1 MSEVLKINNEAVF
14 DNNQEELSDKE
25 KKLIQENKD
34 LFQLQFE
41 THKSTIVRNLDKA
54 NKKLLVNMYQTD
66 ADVKKQVDRLE
77 NDIKQDATTNKY
89 YQNFLKRINKIKNP
103 QKKEQRKLM
112 GLMQLASMKC
122 IAVMNAEVSSKWKKW
137 DTIEKVLSAS
147 FYKVKNS
154 GVDGFMGPNTASVFM
169 DILGRDPSLPK
180 FDGTISKALIKKIYD
195 ECQPVAQPQIAPT
208 PAPVP
213 QPQEQ
218 TPPAAPDI
226 QKPNTEE
233 PKPNVPQSQI
243 PAPVIETPIPPK
255 TENQETPG
263 TESIS
268 AEQITT
274 LNTDCE
280 ELVQGVNYLIPNKKL
295 TLAKSTINEKT
306 KYSNTIYY
314 EKDGQKMKIMD
325 IGVDMAQT
333 GDKGFVNYYRD
344 RKGNP
349 INTKVSIDNIGD
361 DIKLQL
367 MPQIVEI
374 INHIENRP
382 AA

>member
-1 MSEVLKINNEAVF
+1 
-14 DNNQEELSDKE
+14 
-25 KKLIQENKD
+25 
-34 LFQLQFE
+34 
-41 THKSTIVRNLDKA
+41 
-54 NKKLLVNMYQTD
+54 
-66 ADVKKQVDRLE
+66 
-77 NDIKQDATTNKY
+77 
-89 YQNFLKRINKIKNP
+89 
-103 QKKEQRKLM
+103 
-112 GLMQLASMKC
+112 
-122 IAVMNAEVSSKWKKW
+122 
-137 DTIEKVLSAS
+137 
-147 FYKVKNS
+147 
-154 GVDGFMGPNTASVFM
+154 MGPNTASVFM

-195 ECQPVAQPQIAPT
+195 ECQPVAQPQ
-208 PAPVP
+208 
-213 QPQEQ
+213 EQ

-233 PKPNVPQSQI
+233 PKPNVSQPQI

-295 TLAKSTINEKT
+295 TLTKSTINEKT

-344 RKGNP
+344 RRGNP

-374 INHIENRP
+374 INHIENSP